1 MEPGI
6 LPRAQPDNHTPQ
18 LCTTLPSATY
28 YRSMV
33 TSVSTVPLLVR
44 SPKPDLGELPFGRP
58 FTLIFLNLAANE
70 SLLSADEDN
79 TADLFGVLADIG
91 SILPENGTLVI
102 ALPDVSSDVYR
113 LERECNH
120 RRRRSDPAER
130 PLSVYRDRCLQRCT
144 LKFRCAA
151 CGSCGTAT

>member
-6 LPRAQPDNHTPQ
+6 LPRALLDNHTFQ

-33 TSVSTVPLLVR
+33 TSVSTAPLFVR

-58 FTLIFLNLAANE
+58 YTLIFLNLAANKI
-70 SLLSADEDN
+70 LLSADEDS

-91 SILPENGTLVI
+91 SILSENGTLVI
-102 ALPDVSSDVYR
+102 ALPNVSSGVYR

-120 RRRRSDPAER
+120 RRCSEPAER
-130 PLSVYRDRCLQRCT
+130 PL
-144 LKFRCAA
+144 
-151 CGSCGTAT
+151 